1 MSTRLHP
8 RIDLGSGELVV
19 QGSWAEVL
27 RPGPVHRLEHAL
39 SAELDELSAVRSR
52 NRLRRSRVYLQHE
65 AEIDRLLHGFEW
77 RFGQARAPG
86 EHGSTGMRAVAWNC
100 ERGKRYPGVESFLRT
115 DPRVRAADFLLLTEV
130 DIGMG
135 RSGNRDVPAELAAAL
150 GYDYVFANFHVV
162 LAPGDRGE
170 REHRTHNALGLHGAA
185 LLSRYPITRFAAVG
199 LPEHFD
205 KFECLEKRL
214 GTKRALFCEVA
225 LPDGPLTVVIVHLDP
240 FCGPRHR
247 AHQARLVVD
256 ALGRFGGRR
265 VLLGGDLNTH
275 TYDFD
280 SKLALARDTL
290 HKLAR
295 FGVAGTVRQYMT
307 PDHVFEREVFRAFR
321 SAQITFDPFT
331 DPDHGSLCYDLN
343 DPDVVGKSLDEV
355 PRAVIRWLE
364 RRLAPWNGSVP
375 MRFDWFG
382 GRGIRALRA
391 ETLPKPR
398 HEGRAIS
405 DHAPLVLDFVPAPL
419 HPDRTHP

>member
-1 MSTRLHP
+1 MSTRLP
-8 RIDLGSGELVV
+8 RVDMGSGELFV

-27 RPGPVHRLEHAL
+27 RPGPSHRLEHAL
-39 SAELDELSAVRSR
+39 QAELAELATIRR
-52 NRLRRSRVYLQHE
+52 RAQLRRSAVYREHE
-65 AEIDRLLHGFEW
+65 AELERLLHGFAW
-77 RFGQARAPG
+77 RFGQARPPG
-86 EHGSTGMRAVAWNC
+86 RHGGPGLRAVAWNC
-100 ERGKRYPGVESFLRT
+100 ERGKRYAGIEAFLRD
-115 DPRVRAADFLLLTEV
+115 DPRVRDADFLLLTEV
-130 DIGMG
+130 DVGMG
-135 RSGNRDVPAELAAAL
+135 RSANRDVPAELAAAL

-170 REHRTHNALGLHGAA
+170 RDHHTPNAFALHGAA
-185 LLSRYPITRFAAVG
+185 LLSRYPIKRFAAVG
-199 LPEHFD
+199 LPEYFD

-214 GTKRALFCEVA
+214 GMKRALFCEVE
-225 LPDGPLTVVIVHLDP
+225 LPDGPLTLVVVHLDP

-280 SKLALARDTL
+280 SKLALARNTL

-295 FGVAGTVRQYMT
+295 FGFAGTVRQYMT

-321 SAQITFDPFT
+321 AAQITFDPFT
-331 DPDHGSLCYDLN
+331 DPSRGSLCYDLN

-355 PRAVIRWLE
+355 PRVVVRWLE

-382 GRGIRALRA
+382 GRGLRAIRA
-391 ETLPKPR
+391 ETLPKPQ
-398 HEGRAIS
+398 HDGRAIS
-405 DHAPLVLDFVPAPL
+405 DHAPLVLDFSPAPL
-419 HPDRTHP
+419 RPVHRGA